1 MTKLFKS
8 LAVVA
13 VLLISNGV
21 YAQTKKS
28 VSDNSN
34 DKSLLWEISG
44 NGLSKSSFLYGTIH
58 MICGNDYFLSE
69 KTKKAFNAT
78 ESLFL
83 EIDLSDPNELVF
95 MQKAAMSTE
104 PLSKKLT
111 AKQLSDLE
119 IVLRKNTGMTIQQVD
134 NYSMLTVLSLI
145 SMKSFG
151 CENLKFYEMEFI
163 GLAKESKKSIGGL
176 ETIEAQI
183 QFLNKAYSDD
193 EMIAMLQETNGEE
206 TAKMVQN
213 YINENLSELYKEIT
227 TPKLMNENSKKWM
240 LEVRNENWA
249 VKMPDVM
256 KDKSTFFAVGA
267 AHLLGKE
274 GLINLLRKAGYS
286 VKPLL
291 N

>member
-1 MTKLFKS
+1 MKKLYKS
-8 LAVVA
+8 IAIVA
-13 VLLISNGV
+13 VLLISSGV
-21 YAQTKKS
+21 FPQAKKTTS
-28 VSDNSN
+28 VNSN

-95 MQKAAMSTE
+95 MQKAAMSAE
-104 PLSKKLT
+104 PISKKLT
-111 AKQLSDLE
+111 AKQLSELD
-119 IVLRKNTGMTIQQVD
+119 IILRKNTGMTIQQVD

-163 GLAKESKKSIGGL
+163 GLAKESKKNIGGL
-176 ETIEAQI
+176 ETVEAQI

-193 EMIAMLQETNGEE
+193 EMIAMLQETNDEE

-213 YINENLSELYKEIT
+213 YVNENLPELYKEIT

-240 LEVRNENWA
+240 LEVRNTNWV
-249 VKMPDVM
+249 VKMPDIM
-256 KDKSTFFAVGA
+256 KDKSTFFCSWGGTFIGRTGSNKFIEKKRVY
-267 AHLLGKE
+267 
-274 GLINLLRKAGYS
+274 R
-286 VKPLL
+286 
-291 N
+291 

>member
-1 MTKLFKS
+1 MKKIVSTLVVITSLF
-8 LAVVA
+8 
-13 VLLISNGV
+13 ISNSTF
-21 YAQTKKS
+21 AQIKKEAA
-28 VSDNSN
+28 VTNE
-34 DKSLLWEISG
+34 KSLLWEVSG
-44 NGLSKSSFLYGTIH
+44 NGLAKPSYLYGTIH

-69 KTKKAFNAT
+69 KTKKAFNTT

-83 EIDLSDPNELVF
+83 EINLSDPNELGF
-95 MQKAAMSTE
+95 MQKAAMGTE

-111 AKQLSDLE
+111 TKQLSDLDV
-119 IVLRKNTGMTIQQVD
+119 ILRKNTGMTIQQVD
-134 NYSMLTVLSLI
+134 NFSMLTVMSLI

-193 EMIAMLQETNGEE
+193 EMITMLQETNVEE
-206 TAKMVQN
+206 TTKMVQN
-213 YINENLSELYKEIT
+213 YVKENLPELYKEVT

-240 LEVRNENWA
+240 LEVRNANWA
-249 VKMPDVM
+249 VKMPDIM
-256 KDKSTFFAVGA
+256 KSQSTFFAVGA
-267 AHLLGKE
+267 AHLLGE
-274 GLINLLRKAGYS
+274 DGLIDLLRKAGYS
-286 VKPLL
+286 VKPVL

>member
-1 MTKLFKS
+1 MKKLYKS
-8 LAVVA
+8 IAVGA
-13 VLLISNGV
+13 VLLISSGV
-21 YAQTKKS
+21 FSQAKKATS
-28 VSDNSN
+28 INSN

-58 MICGNDYFLSE
+58 MICVNDYFLSE

-95 MQKAAMSTE
+95 MQKAAMSAE

-111 AKQLSDLE
+111 AKQLSDLD
-119 IVLRKNTGMTIQQVD
+119 IILRQITGMTIQQVD

-176 ETIEAQI
+176 ETMEAQI
-183 QFLNKAYSDD
+183 HFLNKAYSDD

-206 TAKMVQN
+206 TEKMVQN

-227 TPKLMNENSKKWM
+227 TPKLMTENSKKWM

-256 KDKSTFFAVGA
+256 KEKSTFFAVGA

>member
-1 MTKLFKS
+1 MKKLYKS
-8 LAVVA
+8 IAVGA
-13 VLLISNGV
+13 VLIISSGV
-21 YAQTKKS
+21 FSQAKKATS
-28 VSDNSN
+28 INSN

-95 MQKAAMSTE
+95 MQKAAMSAE

-111 AKQLSDLE
+111 AKQLSDLD
-119 IVLRKNTGMTIQQVD
+119 IILRQITGMTIQQVD

-183 QFLNKAYSDD
+183 HFLNKAYSDD

-206 TAKMVQN
+206 TEKMVQN
-213 YINENLSELYKEIT
+213 YINENLPELYKEIT

-256 KDKSTFFAVGA
+256 KEKSTFFAVGA

>member
-1 MTKLFKS
+1 M
-8 LAVVA
+8 V
-13 VLLISNGV
+13 
-21 YAQTKKS
+21 
-28 VSDNSN
+28 
-34 DKSLLWEISG
+34 
-44 NGLSKSSFLYGTIH
+44 FL
-58 MICGNDYFLSE
+58 
-69 KTKKAFNAT
+69 
-78 ESLFL
+78 
-83 EIDLSDPNELVF
+83 
-95 MQKAAMSTE
+95 QKAAMSTE

-111 AKQLSDLE
+111 AKQLSDLD
-119 IVLRKNTGMTIQQVD
+119 IVLRKNIGMTIQQVD

-163 GLAKESKKSIGGL
+163 GLAKKSKKSIGGL
-176 ETIEAQI
+176 ETVEAQI

-193 EMIAMLQETNGEE
+193 EKIAMLQETNGEE

-213 YINENLSELYKEIT
+213 YKNENLPELYKEST
-227 TPKLMNENSKKWM
+227 TPNLMNENSKKWM

-249 VKMPDVM
+249 VKMPNVM

-286 VKPLL
+286 VTPVL

>member
-1 MTKLFKS
+1 MKKIVSTLVVIASLFM
-8 LAVVA
+8 
-13 VLLISNGV
+13 SNSSFAQVKIEAGV
-21 YAQTKKS
+21 P
-28 VSDNSN
+28 NEN
-34 DKSLLWEISG
+34 SLLWEVSG
-44 NGLSKSSFLYGTIH
+44 NGLSKPSYLYGTIH

-83 EIDLSDPNELVF
+83 EIDLSDPNELAF
-95 MQKAAMSTE
+95 MQKAAMGTE

-111 AKQLSDLE
+111 AKQLSDLD
-119 IVLRKNTGMTIQQVD
+119 IILRKNTGMTIQQVD
-134 NYSMLTVLSLI
+134 NFSMLTVLSLI

-213 YINENLSELYKEIT
+213 YVKENLPELYKEIT
-227 TPKLMNENSKKWM
+227 TPKLMNENSKKWL
-240 LEVRNENWA
+240 LEARNTNWA
-249 VKMPDVM
+249 VKMPNIM
-256 KDKSTFFAVGA
+256 KSQSTFFAVGA
-267 AHLLGKE
+267 AHLLGDD

-286 VKPLL
+286 VKPVLK
-291 N
+291 

>member
-1 MTKLFKS
+1 MKKIVSTLVVIASLFM
-8 LAVVA
+8 
-13 VLLISNGV
+13 SNSSFAQVKIEAGV
-21 YAQTKKS
+21 P
-28 VSDNSN
+28 NEN
-34 DKSLLWEISG
+34 SLLWEVSG
-44 NGLSKSSFLYGTIH
+44 NGLSKPSYLYGTIH

-83 EIDLSDPNELVF
+83 EIDLSDPNELAF
-95 MQKAAMSTE
+95 MQKAAMGTE

-111 AKQLSDLE
+111 AKQLSDLD
-119 IVLRKNTGMTIQQVD
+119 IILRKNTGMTIQQVD
-134 NYSMLTVLSLI
+134 NFSMLTVLSLI

-193 EMIAMLQETNGEE
+193 EMIAMLKETNGEE

-213 YINENLSELYKEIT
+213 YVKENLPELYKEIT
-227 TPKLMNENSKKWM
+227 TPKLMNENSKKWL
-240 LEVRNENWA
+240 LEARNTNWA
-249 VKMPDVM
+249 VKMPNIM
-256 KDKSTFFAVGA
+256 KSQSTFFAVGA
-267 AHLLGKE
+267 AHLLGDD

-286 VKPLL
+286 VKPVL

>member
-1 MTKLFKS
+1 MKNQFKS
-8 LAVVA
+8 IAVVA
-13 VLLISNGV
+13 VLLISSGV
-21 YAQTKKS
+21 FAQAKKATS
-28 VSDNSN
+28 VNSN

-44 NGLSKSSFLYGTIH
+44 NGLSKSSYLYGTIH

-111 AKQLSDLE
+111 AKQLSDLD
-119 IVLRKNTGMTIQQVD
+119 IILRKNTGMTIQQVD

-183 QFLNKAYSDD
+183 QFLNKAYSADD
-193 EMIAMLQETNGEE
+193 MIAMLQETNDEE

-213 YINENLSELYKEIT
+213 YVNENLPELYKELT

-240 LEVRNENWA
+240 LEVRNTNWV
-249 VKMPDVM
+249 VKMPDIM

-267 AHLLGKE
+267 AHLLGE
-274 GLINLLRKAGYS
+274 QGVINLLRKKGYT
-286 VKPLL
+286 VKPIL

>member
-1 MTKLFKS
+1 MKKIVSTLVVIASLFISNSTFAQVKKE
-8 LAVVA
+8 AVV
-13 VLLISNGV
+13 INE
-21 YAQTKKS
+21 
-28 VSDNSN
+28 
-34 DKSLLWEISG
+34 KSLLWEVSG
-44 NGLSKSSFLYGTIH
+44 NGLAKSSYLYGTIH

-69 KTKKAFNAT
+69 KTKKAFNTT

-83 EIDLSDPNELVF
+83 EINLSDPNELSF
-95 MQKAAMSTE
+95 MQKAAMGTE

-111 AKQLSDLE
+111 TKQLSDLDV
-119 IVLRKNTGMTIQQVD
+119 ILRKNTGMTIQQVD
-134 NYSMLTVLSLI
+134 NFSMLTVMSLI

-193 EMIAMLQETNGEE
+193 EMITMLQETNVEE
-206 TAKMVQN
+206 TTKMVQN
-213 YINENLSELYKEIT
+213 YVKENLPELYKEVT

-240 LEVRNENWA
+240 LEVRNANWA
-249 VKMPDVM
+249 VKMPDIM
-256 KDKSTFFAVGA
+256 KSQSTFFAVGA
-267 AHLLGKE
+267 AHLLGEE

-286 VKPLL
+286 VKPVL

>member
-1 MTKLFKS
+1 MKKIVSTLVVIASLFM
-8 LAVVA
+8 
-13 VLLISNGV
+13 SNSSFAQVKIEAGV
-21 YAQTKKS
+21 P
-28 VSDNSN
+28 NEN
-34 DKSLLWEISG
+34 SLLWEVSG
-44 NGLSKSSFLYGTIH
+44 NGLSKPSYLYGTIH

-83 EIDLSDPNELVF
+83 EIDLSDPNELAF
-95 MQKAAMSTE
+95 MQKAAMGTE

-111 AKQLSDLE
+111 AKQLSDLD
-119 IVLRKNTGMTIQQVD
+119 IILRKNTGMTIQQVD
-134 NYSMLTVLSLI
+134 NFSMLTVLSLI

-206 TAKMVQN
+206 TAKIVQN
-213 YINENLSELYKEIT
+213 YVKENLPELYKEIT

-240 LEVRNENWA
+240 LEVRNTNWA
-249 VKMPDVM
+249 VKMPNIM
-256 KDKSTFFAVGA
+256 KSQSTFFAVGA

-286 VKPLL
+286 VKPVLK
-291 N
+291 

>member
-1 MTKLFKS
+1 MKKLYKS
-8 LAVVA
+8 IAIVA
-13 VLLISNGV
+13 VLLISSGV
-21 YAQTKKS
+21 FPQAKKTTS
-28 VSDNSN
+28 VNSN

-95 MQKAAMSTE
+95 MQKAAMSAE
-104 PLSKKLT
+104 PISKKLT
-111 AKQLSDLE
+111 AKQLSELD
-119 IVLRKNTGMTIQQVD
+119 IILRKNTGMTIQQVD

-163 GLAKESKKSIGGL
+163 GLAKKSKKSIGGL
-176 ETIEAQI
+176 ETVEAQI

-193 EMIAMLQETNGEE
+193 EKIAMLQETNGEE

-213 YINENLSELYKEIT
+213 YKNENLPELYKEST

-240 LEVRNENWA
+240 LEVRNTNWV
-249 VKMPDVM
+249 VKMPDIM

-267 AHLLGKE
+267 AHLLGE
-274 GLINLLRKAGYS
+274 QGVINLLRKKGYT
-286 VKPLL
+286 VKPIL

>member
-1 MTKLFKS
+1 MKKIVSTLVVIAS
-8 LAVVA
+8 LLMSNSSFTQVKKEAAV
-13 VLLISNGV
+13 INE
-21 YAQTKKS
+21 
-28 VSDNSN
+28 N
-34 DKSLLWEISG
+34 SLLWEVSG
-44 NGLSKSSFLYGTIH
+44 NGLSKPSYLYGTIH

-69 KTKKAFNAT
+69 KTKNAFNAS

-83 EIDLSDPNELVF
+83 EIDLSDPNELAF
-95 MQKAAMSTE
+95 MQKAAISTE

-111 AKQLSDLE
+111 AKQLTDLD
-119 IVLRKNTGMTIQQVD
+119 IILRKNTGMTIQQVD
-134 NYSMLTVLSLI
+134 SFSMLTVLSLI

-193 EMIAMLQETNGEE
+193 EMIAMLKETNGEE

-213 YINENLSELYKEIT
+213 YVKENLPELYKEIT
-227 TPKLMNENSKKWM
+227 TPKLMNENSKKWL
-240 LEVRNENWA
+240 LEARNTNWA
-249 VKMPDVM
+249 VKMPNIM
-256 KDKSTFFAVGA
+256 KSQSTFFAVGA
-267 AHLLGKE
+267 AHLLGDD
-274 GLINLLRKAGYS
+274 GLINLLRKTGYS
-286 VKPLL
+286 VKPVL

>member
-21 YAQTKKS
+21 HAQTKKS

-58 MICGNDYFLSE
+58 MICENDYFLAE

-206 TAKMVQN
+206 TEKMVQN
-213 YINENLSELYKEIT
+213 YINENLPELYKEIT

>member
-1 MTKLFKS
+1 MKNQFKS
-8 LAVVA
+8 IAVVA
-13 VLLISNGV
+13 VLLISSGV
-21 YAQTKKS
+21 FAQAKKATS
-28 VSDNSN
+28 VNSN

-44 NGLSKSSFLYGTIH
+44 NGLSKSSYLYGTIH

-111 AKQLSDLE
+111 AKQLSDLD
-119 IVLRKNTGMTIQQVD
+119 IILRKNTGMTIQQVD

-213 YINENLSELYKEIT
+213 YINENLPELYKEIT

-240 LEVRNENWA
+240 LKVRNENWA

-267 AHLLGKE
+267 AHLLGE
-274 GLINLLRKAGYS
+274 QGVINLLRKKGYT
-286 VKPLL
+286 VKPIL

>member
-1 MTKLFKS
+1 MKKIVSTLVVIASLFM
-8 LAVVA
+8 
-13 VLLISNGV
+13 SNSSFAQVKIEAGV
-21 YAQTKKS
+21 P
-28 VSDNSN
+28 NEN
-34 DKSLLWEISG
+34 SLLWEVSG
-44 NGLSKSSFLYGTIH
+44 NGLSKPSYLYGTIH

-83 EIDLSDPNELVF
+83 EIDLSDPNELAF
-95 MQKAAMSTE
+95 MQKAAMGTE

-111 AKQLSDLE
+111 AKQLSDLD
-119 IVLRKNTGMTIQQVD
+119 IILRKNTGMTIQQVD
-134 NYSMLTVLSLI
+134 NFSMLTVLSLI

-213 YINENLSELYKEIT
+213 YVKENLPELYKEIT
-227 TPKLMNENSKKWM
+227 TPKLMNENSKKWL
-240 LEVRNENWA
+240 LEARNTNWA
-249 VKMPDVM
+249 VKMPNIM
-256 KDKSTFFAVGA
+256 KSQSTFFAVGA

-286 VKPLL
+286 VKPVLK
-291 N
+291 

>member
-1 MTKLFKS
+1 MKKIVSTLVVIASLFM
-8 LAVVA
+8 
-13 VLLISNGV
+13 SNSSFAQVKIEAGV
-21 YAQTKKS
+21 P
-28 VSDNSN
+28 NEN
-34 DKSLLWEISG
+34 SLLWEVSG
-44 NGLSKSSFLYGTIH
+44 NGLSKPSYLYGTIH
-58 MICGNDYFLSE
+58 MICGDDYFLSE

-83 EIDLSDPNELVF
+83 EIDLSDPNELAF
-95 MQKAAMSTE
+95 MQKAAMGTE

-111 AKQLSDLE
+111 AKQLSDLD
-119 IVLRKNTGMTIQQVD
+119 IILRKNTGMTIQQVD
-134 NYSMLTVLSLI
+134 NFSMLTVLSLI

-213 YINENLSELYKEIT
+213 YVKENLPELYKEIT
-227 TPKLMNENSKKWM
+227 TPKLMNENSKKWL
-240 LEVRNENWA
+240 LEARNTNWA
-249 VKMPDVM
+249 VKMPNIM
-256 KDKSTFFAVGA
+256 KSQSTFFAVGA

-274 GLINLLRKAGYS
+274 GLINLLIKAGYS
-286 VKPLL
+286 VKPVLK
-291 N
+291 

>member
-1 MTKLFKS
+1 MKKIVSTLVVIASLFM
-8 LAVVA
+8 
-13 VLLISNGV
+13 SNSSFAQVKIEAGV
-21 YAQTKKS
+21 P
-28 VSDNSN
+28 NEN
-34 DKSLLWEISG
+34 SLLWEVSG
-44 NGLSKSSFLYGTIH
+44 NGLSKPSYLYGTIH

-83 EIDLSDPNELVF
+83 EIDLSDPNELAF
-95 MQKAAMSTE
+95 MQKAAMGTE

-111 AKQLSDLE
+111 AKQLSDLD
-119 IVLRKNTGMTIQQVD
+119 IILRKNTGMTIQQVD
-134 NYSMLTVLSLI
+134 NFSMLTVLSLI

-193 EMIAMLQETNGEE
+193 EMIAMLQETNWEE

-213 YINENLSELYKEIT
+213 YVKENLPELYKEIT
-227 TPKLMNENSKKWM
+227 TPKLMNENSKKWL
-240 LEVRNENWA
+240 LEARNTNWA
-249 VKMPDVM
+249 VKMPNIM
-256 KDKSTFFAVGA
+256 KSQSTFFAVGA

-274 GLINLLRKAGYS
+274 GLINLLIKAGYS
-286 VKPLL
+286 V
-291 N
+291 NRY

>member
-1 MTKLFKS
+1 MKKIVSTLVVIASLFMS
-8 LAVVA
+8 
-13 VLLISNGV
+13 
-21 YAQTKKS
+21 
-28 VSDNSN
+28 NSN
-34 DKSLLWEISG
+34 FAQVKIEAGVPNENSLLWEVSG
-44 NGLSKSSFLYGTIH
+44 NGLSKPSYLYGTIH

-83 EIDLSDPNELVF
+83 EIDLSDPNELAF
-95 MQKAAMSTE
+95 MQKAAMGTE

-111 AKQLSDLE
+111 AKQLSDLD
-119 IVLRKNTGMTIQQVD
+119 IILRKNTGMTIQQVD
-134 NYSMLTVLSLI
+134 NFSMLTVLSLI

-183 QFLNKAYSDD
+183 QFLNKAYCDD
-193 EMIAMLQETNGEE
+193 EMITMLQETNGEE

-213 YINENLSELYKEIT
+213 YVKENLPELYKEIT
-227 TPKLMNENSKKWM
+227 TPKLMNENSKKWL
-240 LEVRNENWA
+240 LEARNTNWA
-249 VKMPDVM
+249 VKMPNIM
-256 KDKSTFFAVGA
+256 KSQSTFFAVGA
-267 AHLLGKE
+267 AHLLGDD

-286 VKPLL
+286 VKPVL

>member
-1 MTKLFKS
+1 MKKIVSTLVVIASLFM
-8 LAVVA
+8 
-13 VLLISNGV
+13 SNSSFAQVKIEAGV
-21 YAQTKKS
+21 P
-28 VSDNSN
+28 NEN
-34 DKSLLWEISG
+34 SLLWEVSG
-44 NGLSKSSFLYGTIH
+44 NGLSKPSYLYGTIH

-83 EIDLSDPNELVF
+83 EIDLSDPNELAF
-95 MQKAAMSTE
+95 MQKAAMGTE

-111 AKQLSDLE
+111 AKQLSDLD
-119 IVLRKNTGMTIQQVD
+119 IILRKNTGMTIQQVD
-134 NYSMLTVLSLI
+134 NFSMLTVLSLI

-193 EMIAMLQETNGEE
+193 EMIAMLKETNGEE

-213 YINENLSELYKEIT
+213 YVKENLPELYKEIT
-227 TPKLMNENSKKWM
+227 TPKLMNENSKKWL
-240 LEVRNENWA
+240 LEARNTNWA
-249 VKMPDVM
+249 VKMPNIM
-256 KDKSTFFAVGA
+256 KSQSTFFAVGA

-274 GLINLLRKAGYS
+274 GLINLLIKAGYS
-286 VKPLL
+286 VKPVLK
-291 N
+291 

>member
-1 MTKLFKS
+1 MKKIVSTLVVIAS
-8 LAVVA
+8 L
-13 VLLISNGV
+13 LMSNSSFTQV
-21 YAQTKKS
+21 KKEAAG
-28 VSDNSN
+28 SN
-34 DKSLLWEISG
+34 ENSLLWEVSG
-44 NGLSKSSFLYGTIH
+44 NGLPKLSYLYGTIH

-69 KTKKAFNAT
+69 KTKKAFNAS

-83 EIDLSDPNELVF
+83 EIDLSDPNELAF
-95 MQKAAMSTE
+95 MQKAAMGTE

-111 AKQLSDLE
+111 SKQLTDLD
-119 IVLRKNTGMTIQQVD
+119 IILRENTGMTIQQVD
-134 NYSMLTVLSLI
+134 SFSMLTVLSLI

-193 EMIAMLQETNGEE
+193 EMIAMLKETNGEE
-206 TAKMVQN
+206 TEKMVRN
-213 YINENLSELYKEIT
+213 YVKENLPELYKEIT
-227 TPKLMNENSKKWM
+227 TPKLMNENSKKWL
-240 LEVRNENWA
+240 LEARNTNWA
-249 VKMPDVM
+249 VKMPNIM
-256 KDKSTFFAVGA
+256 KSQSTFFAVGA
-267 AHLLGKE
+267 AHLLGDD

-286 VKPLL
+286 VKPVL

>member
-1 MTKLFKS
+1 
-8 LAVVA
+8 
-13 VLLISNGV
+13 
-21 YAQTKKS
+21 
-28 VSDNSN
+28 
-34 DKSLLWEISG
+34 
-44 NGLSKSSFLYGTIH
+44 
-58 MICGNDYFLSE
+58 
-69 KTKKAFNAT
+69 
-78 ESLFL
+78 
-83 EIDLSDPNELVF
+83 
-95 MQKAAMSTE
+95 MSTE

-111 AKQLSDLE
+111 AKQLSDLD
-119 IVLRKNTGMTIQQVD
+119 IVLRKNIGMTIQQVD

-163 GLAKESKKSIGGL
+163 GLAKKSKKSIGGL
-176 ETIEAQI
+176 ETVEAQI

-193 EMIAMLQETNGEE
+193 EKIAMLQETNGEE

-213 YINENLSELYKEIT
+213 YKNENLPELYKEST

-249 VKMPDVM
+249 VKMPNVM

-286 VKPLL
+286 VTPVL

>member
-58 MICGNDYFLSE
+58 MICENDYFLAE

>member
-1 MTKLFKS
+1 MKKIVSTLVVIVSLLMSNYSFAQVKTK
-8 LAVVA
+8 ANVP
-13 VLLISNGV
+13 NE
-21 YAQTKKS
+21 
-28 VSDNSN
+28 N
-34 DKSLLWEISG
+34 SLLWEISG
-44 NGLSKSSFLYGTIH
+44 NGLSKSSYLYGTIH
-58 MICGNDYFLSE
+58 MICGNDYFLS
-69 KTKKAFNAT
+69 KKAKKAFKAT

-83 EIDLSDPNELVF
+83 EINLSDLNELVF
-95 MQKAAMSTE
+95 IQKATMSTQ

-111 AKQLSDLE
+111 AKQLADLD
-119 IVLRKNTGMTIQQVD
+119 IIFRKTTGMTIRQVD

-163 GLAKESKKSIGGL
+163 GLAKKSKKSIGGL
-176 ETIEAQI
+176 ETVEAQI

-193 EMIAMLQETNGEE
+193 EKIAMLQETNGEE

-213 YINENLSELYKEIT
+213 YKNENLPELYKEST

-249 VKMPDVM
+249 VKMPNVM

-286 VKPLL
+286 VEPVL

>member
-58 MICGNDYFLSE
+58 MICENDYFLSE

-213 YINENLSELYKEIT
+213 YVNENLPELYKELT

-240 LEVRNENWA
+240 LEVRNTNWA
-249 VKMPDVM
+249 VKMPDIM

>member
-1 MTKLFKS
+1 MKKIVSTLVVIASLFM
-8 LAVVA
+8 
-13 VLLISNGV
+13 SNSSFAQVKIEAGV
-21 YAQTKKS
+21 P
-28 VSDNSN
+28 NEN
-34 DKSLLWEISG
+34 SLLWEVSG
-44 NGLSKSSFLYGTIH
+44 NGLSKPSYLYGTIH

-83 EIDLSDPNELVF
+83 EIDLSDPNELAF
-95 MQKAAMSTE
+95 MQKAAMGTE

-111 AKQLSDLE
+111 AKQLSDLD
-119 IVLRKNTGMTIQQVD
+119 IILRKNTGMTIQQVD
-134 NYSMLTVLSLI
+134 NFSMLTVLSLI

-213 YINENLSELYKEIT
+213 YVKENLPELYKEIT

-240 LEVRNENWA
+240 LEARNTNWA
-249 VKMPDVM
+249 VKMPNIM
-256 KDKSTFFAVGA
+256 KSQSTFFAVGA

-274 GLINLLRKAGYS
+274 GLINLLIKAGYS
-286 VKPLL
+286 VKPVLK
-291 N
+291 

>member
-1 MTKLFKS
+1 MKKIVSTLVVIAS
-8 LAVVA
+8 L
-13 VLLISNGV
+13 LMSNSSFTQV
-21 YAQTKKS
+21 KKEAAG
-28 VSDNSN
+28 SN
-34 DKSLLWEISG
+34 ENSLLWEVSG
-44 NGLSKSSFLYGTIH
+44 NGLPKLSYLYGTIH

-69 KTKKAFNAT
+69 KTKKAFNAS

-83 EIDLSDPNELVF
+83 EIDLSDPNELAF
-95 MQKAAMSTE
+95 MQKAAMGTE

-111 AKQLSDLE
+111 SKQLTDLD
-119 IVLRKNTGMTIQQVD
+119 IILRENTGMTIQQVD
-134 NYSMLTVLSLI
+134 SFSMLTVLSLI

-193 EMIAMLQETNGEE
+193 EMIAMLKETSGEE
-206 TAKMVQN
+206 TTKMVQN
-213 YINENLSELYKEIT
+213 YVKENLPELYKEIT
-227 TPKLMNENSKKWM
+227 TPKLMNENSKKWL
-240 LEVRNENWA
+240 LEARNTNWA
-249 VKMPDVM
+249 VKMPNIM
-256 KDKSTFFAVGA
+256 KSQSIFFAVGA
-267 AHLLGKE
+267 AHLLGEE

-286 VKPLL
+286 VKPVL

>member
-1 MTKLFKS
+1 MKKIVSTLVVIAS
-8 LAVVA
+8 L
-13 VLLISNGV
+13 LMSNSSFTQV
-21 YAQTKKS
+21 KKEAAG
-28 VSDNSN
+28 SN
-34 DKSLLWEISG
+34 ENSLLWEVSG
-44 NGLSKSSFLYGTIH
+44 NGLPKLSYLYGTIH

-69 KTKKAFNAT
+69 KTKKAFNAS

-83 EIDLSDPNELVF
+83 EIDLSDPNELAF
-95 MQKAAMSTE
+95 MQKAAMGTE

-111 AKQLSDLE
+111 SKQLTDLD
-119 IVLRKNTGMTIQQVD
+119 IILRENTGMTIQQVD
-134 NYSMLTVLSLI
+134 SFSMLTVLSLI

-193 EMIAMLQETNGEE
+193 EMIAMLKETSGEE
-206 TAKMVQN
+206 TTKMVQN
-213 YINENLSELYKEIT
+213 YVKENLPELYKEIT
-227 TPKLMNENSKKWM
+227 TPKLMNENSKKWL
-240 LEVRNENWA
+240 LEARNTNWA
-249 VKMPDVM
+249 VKMPNIM
-256 KDKSTFFAVGA
+256 KSQSTFFAVGA
-267 AHLLGKE
+267 AHLLGEE

-286 VKPLL
+286 VKPVL

>member
-1 MTKLFKS
+1 MKKLFKS

-95 MQKAAMSTE
+95 MQKAAMSAE

-111 AKQLSDLE
+111 AKQLSDLD
-119 IVLRKNTGMTIQQVD
+119 IILRQITGMTIQQVD

-183 QFLNKAYSDD
+183 HFLNKAYSDD

-206 TAKMVQN
+206 TEKMV
-213 YINENLSELYKEIT
+213 
-227 TPKLMNENSKKWM
+227 
-240 LEVRNENWA
+240 
-249 VKMPDVM
+249 
-256 KDKSTFFAVGA
+256 
-267 AHLLGKE
+267 
-274 GLINLLRKAGYS
+274 
-286 VKPLL
+286 
-291 N
+291 

>member
-1 MTKLFKS
+1 MKKIVSALVVIAS
-8 LAVVA
+8 L
-13 VLLISNGV
+13 LMSNSSFTQV
-21 YAQTKKS
+21 KKEAAG
-28 VSDNSN
+28 SN
-34 DKSLLWEISG
+34 ENSLLWEVSG
-44 NGLSKSSFLYGTIH
+44 NGLPKLSYLYGTIH

-69 KTKKAFNAT
+69 KTKKAFNAS

-83 EIDLSDPNELVF
+83 EIDLSDPNELAF
-95 MQKAAMSTE
+95 MQKAAMGTE

-111 AKQLSDLE
+111 SKQLTDLD
-119 IVLRKNTGMTIQQVD
+119 IILRENTGMTIQQVD
-134 NYSMLTVLSLI
+134 SFSMLTVLSLI

-193 EMIAMLQETNGEE
+193 EMIAMLKETSGEE
-206 TAKMVQN
+206 TTKMVQN
-213 YINENLSELYKEIT
+213 YVKENLPELYKEIT
-227 TPKLMNENSKKWM
+227 TPKLMNENSKKWL
-240 LEVRNENWA
+240 LEARNTNWA
-249 VKMPDVM
+249 VKMPNIM
-256 KDKSTFFAVGA
+256 KSQSIFFAVGA
-267 AHLLGKE
+267 AHLLGEE

-286 VKPLL
+286 VKPVL